1 MTNKQHIIAKYQS
14 GVVLIISLIMLLA
27 LTLIG
32 VTSSSVTSLEEKM
45 AANTKDINLAF
56 QAAEAALRFAENDL
70 ILTRPN
76 FTKTETQRAV
86 VRNSQG
92 VSNAGYYTLLDT
104 TAVVAD
110 NIQTHDPAVDPNL
123 SADPYH
129 FYSAVNW
136 GSSPVNY
143 MSYTGSNLSSVARQ
157 PQYIVEE
164 LLNKAASNSNAIGGS
179 KAGGNQKSKATIATG
194 VTITYRITA
203 RGWGSNTNSIATVQT
218 IVNIGY

>member
-1 MTNKQHIIAKYQS
+1 VS
-14 GVVLIISLIMLLA
+14 
-27 LTLIG
+27 
-32 VTSSSVTSLEEKM
+32 SLEEKM

-70 ILTRPN
+70 ILPRPD

-123 SADPYH
+123 SP
-129 FYSAVNW
+129 FYNAVNW

-143 MSYTGSNLSSVARQ
+143 MSYTGSNLSSVARP

-164 LLNKAASNSNAIGGS
+164 LLNKAASGSSSIGGS
-179 KAGGNQKSKATIATG
+179 KGGGSKKPPPTIAAG

-203 RGWGSNTNSIATVQT
+203 RGWGSNTNSIATVQS
-218 IVNIGY
+218 IINIGY